1 MNRVKT
7 DAFWKWFSENNDSLV
22 MLDDLSEEAKENLL
36 NDFDVNLKKYSQ
48 GLSFE
53 IGEQTTNG
61 RTIVF
66 SAEGDTEY
74 FEDVINL
81 VDSVPVLDWWD
92 FVPFKQPQGAEIKV
106 HYERF
111 FFNTKDMFFLPLES
125 EDNPEII
132 GLRVAIKNFDEENE
146 DLLVGVYVTL
156 EAQIGEFDCSTIMG
170 YLELCPISEN
180 MEEEG
185 FTPLVKFPEFVEWF
199 KNEHDLN

>member
-1 MNRVKT
+1 MNKAKT

-22 MLDDLSEEAKENLL
+22 MLDDLSAEENENLL
-36 NDFDVNLKKYSQ
+36 NDFEVNLEKYCP

-53 IGEQTTNG
+53 ISEKTNNG

-66 SAEGDTEY
+66 SAEGDTEF

-81 VDSVPVLDWWD
+81 TDSAPVFDWWE
-92 FVPFKQPQGAEIKV
+92 FIPFKQPKGNELKV
-106 HYERF
+106 HYEKY

-132 GLRVAIKNFDEENE
+132 GLRVAIKNFEEDNE

-156 EAQIGEFDCSTIMG
+156 EAQIGEFDCATLVG
-170 YLELCPISEN
+170 YLELCPIPEN
-180 MEEEG
+180 PEDGG
-185 FTPLVKFPEFVEWF
+185 FMPLTTFPEFVEWF
-199 KNEHDLN
+199 KDKHELN